1 MKRPIVIGSIVL
13 LLLAAAL
20 LMRAYGPPQDSQGQE
35 GQVQE
40 DSVQEIPAPDEAPV
54 LRPNILLILADDLG
68 NNDIGALG
76 DGSASTPNIDAL
88 ASAGARYRRHYANAT
103 CRPSRMALLTGLPSS
118 RVGVP
123 PHVRGLT
130 PELVTLPEALAG
142 SGYATQHIGKW
153 HLGNHVAS
161 AYPDQQG
168 FDDWY
173 GFLSALQTKRGTLK
187 KPGSTYINPWLQSK
201 GGAPVKQKGHMT
213 DLLTHAAV
221 EKITQLSASAQ
232 PWFINL
238 WYFAPHEP
246 IQPSKEFSQRFA
258 DTPEGKYLALVA
270 QLDHSVGR
278 LMQALDDAGVRQNTL
293 VVFLSDN
300 GGTNKRRNNN
310 KPYFGRKNTFREGGV
325 RTPFI
330 LNFPGRIQ
338 PADIMEPVFISDVM
352 PTLLSLAGVPT
363 PASVTGRSVLPL
375 LTGAAVER
383 EPQYFWDFGVYGYE
397 KYGVLDLVRGV
408 LVYEYDNQ
416 LWDEGRAQFAAPVT
430 AEASVLRESGELYRQ
445 WAQKMRLADLR
456 RERLPSGGA
465 LISGDS
471 YRRTPGFGGWTLQL
485 PIQIAPDSTTSVAQP
500 GQFSIEIAGDV
511 IQVTLP
517 GHSFSVTAPAQGC
530 QLLSLSSYYAWS
542 DRQNPG
548 GETRPGGSSG
558 HVGLYLGEELIYEQK
573 FSIDLDIIND
583 RYEPMVLSDGE
594 VLPAI
599 SNDYLQSDLVHYY
612 LQATERSSLCGDAAP

>member
-13 LLLAAAL
+13 LVLAAAL
-20 LMRAYGPPQDSQGQE
+20 FMRAYDPHQDSQGQE
-35 GQVQE
+35 GRVQE
-40 DSVQEIPAPDEAPV
+40 DSMQETPAPAEAAV
-54 LRPNILLILADDLG
+54 LRPNILLILADDMG

-213 DLLTHAAV
+213 DLLTNAAV
-221 EKITQLSASAQ
+221 EKIIQLSASAQ

-258 DTPEGKYLALVA
+258 DTPQGKYLALVA
-270 QLDHSVGR
+270 QLDYSVGR

-310 KPYFGRKNTFREGGV
+310 KPYFGHKNTFREGGV

-352 PTLLSLAGVPT
+352 PTLLSYAGVPI

-397 KYGVLDLVRGV
+397 KYGVLDLVRGL

-416 LWDEGRAQFAAPVT
+416 LWDEGQAQFASPVT
-430 AEASVLRESGELYRQ
+430 GDASVLRESGELYRQ
-445 WAQKMRLADLR
+445 WAQKTRLADLR
-456 RERLPSGGA
+456 RERLPGGGA

-485 PIQIAPDSTTSVAQP
+485 PIQLDQNSTTSIAQP

-511 IQVTLP
+511 IEVTLP
-517 GHSFSVTAPAQGC
+517 GHSFSVSTPAQGC

-548 GETRPGGSSG
+548 GETKPGGSSG
-558 HVGLYLGEELIYEQK
+558 HVGLYLGEELMYEQQ
-573 FSIDLDIIND
+573 FSIDLDIISD
-583 RYEPMVLSDGE
+583 RYEPMALSDGE
-594 VLPAI
+594 ALPAI
-599 SNDYLQSDLVHYY
+599 SNDYLQSDLVQYY
-612 LQATERSSLCGDAAP
+612 LQATERPSLCGGAAP